1 LERQAAVARAVSTFT
16 PSPRSKPIDL
26 PKLAAEPT
34 APRVDEGEPTIDGM
48 EILNTSDSTPSESIN
63 VWPDDAA
70 ESAFLAET
78 RGVETAATR
87 SAVEPKTREEPALAP
102 LPKLDE
108 LVNRIPAGTR
118 ELLDELFRA
127 KFTTVRRVKESDL
140 KT

>member
-1 LERQAAVARAVSTFT
+1 MVEGVEMAT
-16 PSPRSKPIDL
+16 PS
-26 PKLAAEPT
+26 
-34 APRVDEGEPTIDGM
+34 
-48 EILNTSDSTPSESIN
+48 DSFESESIN

-78 RGVETAATR
+78 RGVETAAAK
-87 SAVEPKTREEPALAP
+87 SAPEPKRTEDSTLAP
-102 LPKLDE
+102 LPKLDA
-108 LVNRIPAGTR
+108 LVNRIPAETR